1 MKKKKTYQEPSVSQL
16 LVEAENSIL
25 LCASDTT
32 QQIGV
37 LQVGVEE
44 FVYDGDFAPESEG
57 GYGVIFYE

>member
-25 LCASDTT
+25 LCASYTT

-44 FVYDGDFAPESEG
+44 FVYDGDFAPENEG
-57 GYGVIFYE
+57 GYGVTIYE